1 MTEHN
6 DSRIASPDHENL
18 GQERPGHERPGHER
32 PGHEGPGHD
41 KPGYRSA
48 SPALPVDTPLFSRA
62 AWARILPFGA
72 YVFFIILADMLERA
86 GFSRAELRWLY
97 PVQVGAVALLLAVCW
112 RHYHEL
118 RTALLT
124 LPQLLVSVAV
134 GILVLV
140 LWINLDAPWM
150 TVGSSPG
157 YDPRTGGQIDWLLV
171 CIRIAGAALVVP
183 VMEELFWRSF
193 VMRWA
198 NRADFEAVDPARA
211 GLKGFVISTVLFGF
225 EHNLWLAGIVA
236 GVAYALLY
244 MRHRNLWSAVLAHAV
259 TNGLLGV
266 WVVTTGSWTF
276 W

>member
-6 DSRIASPDHENL
+6 DSRTAP
-18 GQERPGHERPGHER
+18 
-32 PGHEGPGHD
+32 
-41 KPGYRSA
+41 SA
-48 SPALPVDTPLFSRA
+48 TALPVDAPLFSRA

-72 YVFFIILADMLERA
+72 YVFFIILGDMLERA
-86 GFSRAELRWLY
+86 GVARADLRWLY
-97 PVQVGAVALLLAVCW
+97 PVQAGSVVLLLALSW
-112 RHYHEL
+112 RRYHEL
-118 RTALLT
+118 HVP
-124 LPQLLVSVAV
+124 LPRPRQLLAAV
-134 GILVLV
+134 GVGIAVLV
-140 LWINLDAPWM
+140 LWINLDASWM

-157 YDPRTGGQIDWLLV
+157 YDPRTDGRIDWLLV
-171 CIRIAGAALVVP
+171 AIRIAGAALVVP

-198 NRADFEAVDPARA
+198 DAADFEALDPARV
-211 GLKGFVISTVLFGF
+211 GLKGFLISTLLFGF

-259 TNGLLGV
+259 TNGLLGI
-266 WVVTTGSWTF
+266 WVLATGSWTF